1 MLLAKEEGL
10 LNAVI
15 ENAVDGVILI
25 DAKGIIQLINP
36 AACNLFG
43 YEKSELI
50 NCNINVLM
58 PVPHNAQHDKYI
70 HNYHHSGKRNIIG
83 IGREVEG
90 LKKSGETFPFWLSI
104 SEIKLKGQSWFTG
117 FIHDLTEKKASEI
130 KLLDYANNLEKE
142 VNNRT
147 SELAKTN
154 FQLKDEIAQRKLIE
168 QELLASQSLYKEIA
182 RNFPNGVINV
192 FDKDLNYVF
201 ADGRGLTDAAIKP
214 RDLVGSNFIKR
225 LNGTAATIAECEL
238 KKVLAGEQR
247 VFEIAQNNNFY
258 IMRAVPLPNTKGE
271 INQILLVETNIT
283 PQKQAEE
290 EIYRSLQKEKELN
303 EMKSRFVSMAS
314 HEFRTPLS
322 TILSSAALI
331 AKYNTTELDSNRQKH
346 IERIKSNVNN
356 LNMIL
361 QDFLSLEKLDEGL
374 ITSNVATFDCVQFVS
389 EAIEEIEG
397 ILKPGQ
403 HILCNSNIP
412 EIIVNMDKHL
422 LRNVLNNLLSNAS
435 KYSENAKNIW
445 VDLAQEKKQLFI
457 HIKDEGMGIPSKDVA
472 QLFTRFFRAGNS
484 GNISGTGL
492 GLHIVKKY
500 VELMDGNITFVSEL
514 NKGTT
519 FTLSFNN

>member
-1 MLLAKEEGL
+1 
-10 LNAVI
+10 
-15 ENAVDGVILI
+15 
-25 DAKGIIQLINP
+25 
-36 AACNLFG
+36 
-43 YEKSELI
+43 
-50 NCNINVLM
+50 
-58 PVPHNAQHDKYI
+58 
-70 HNYHHSGKRNIIG
+70 
-83 IGREVEG
+83 
-90 LKKSGETFPFWLSI
+90 
-104 SEIKLKGQSWFTG
+104 
-117 FIHDLTEKKASEI
+117 
-130 KLLDYANNLEKE
+130 
-142 VNNRT
+142 
-147 SELAKTN
+147 
-154 FQLKDEIAQRKLIE
+154 
-168 QELLASQSLYKEIA
+168 
-182 RNFPNGVINV
+182 
-192 FDKDLNYVF
+192 
-201 ADGRGLTDAAIKP
+201 
-214 RDLVGSNFIKR
+214 
-225 LNGTAATIAECEL
+225 
-238 KKVLAGEQR
+238 
-247 VFEIAQNNNFY
+247 
-258 IMRAVPLPNTKGE
+258 
-271 INQILLVETNIT
+271 
-283 PQKQAEE
+283 
-290 EIYRSLQKEKELN
+290 
-303 EMKSRFVSMAS
+303 
-314 HEFRTPLS
+314 
-322 TILSSAALI
+322 
-331 AKYNTTELDSNRQKH
+331 
-346 IERIKSNVNN
+346 
-356 LNMIL
+356 MIL